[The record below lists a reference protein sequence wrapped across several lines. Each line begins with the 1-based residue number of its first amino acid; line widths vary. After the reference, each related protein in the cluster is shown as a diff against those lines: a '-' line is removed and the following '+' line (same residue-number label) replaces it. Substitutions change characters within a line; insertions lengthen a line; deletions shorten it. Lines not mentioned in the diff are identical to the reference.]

1 MSKNYSINSVPTA
14 FITKNKQRV
23 KQYGTNVYLNN
34 GDEFEIELSNP
45 LQRTVLAKLKLNGE
59 YISQNV
65 LILKPGQRVFLER
78 YFDKTNKFKFETYTV
93 DDNNQ
98 TRNAILLNGDL
109 FVEFYLE
116 NQISYY
122 PSYIISSCSVWGTTT
137 GGAYAGSPWEP
148 TLSAGM
154 TGDITYTVA
163 NTTYASNVGTYA
175 SNNVS
180 YSTNAGIET
189 GRVESGS
196 HSNQSFVYDNKT
208 FNNYYSYSSGWKIL
222 PQSQKPYEVSDF
234 KKYCTEC
241 GTRIKK
247 SSHKFCYNCGTALK

>member
-45 LQRTVLAKLKLNGE
+45 LQRTVLAKIKLNGE
-59 YISQNV
+59 YISQNG

-78 YFDKTNKFKFETYTV
+78 YLDKANKFKFETYSV
-93 DDNNQ
+93 EDNNQ
-98 TRNAILLNGDL
+98 TRKAILLNGDL
-109 FVEFYLE
+109 SVEFYLE
-116 NQISYY
+116 NQIYYY
-122 PSYIISSCSVWGTTT
+122 PSYVIGGGSVWGE
-137 GGAYAGSPWEP
+137 AYAGNPWGE
-148 TLSAGM
+148 TLTAGV
-154 TGDITYTVA
+154 TGNITYTVA
-163 NTTYASNVGTYA
+163 NTSYYASN
-175 SNNVS
+175 SVS
-180 YSTNAGIET
+180 CSTTAGIET